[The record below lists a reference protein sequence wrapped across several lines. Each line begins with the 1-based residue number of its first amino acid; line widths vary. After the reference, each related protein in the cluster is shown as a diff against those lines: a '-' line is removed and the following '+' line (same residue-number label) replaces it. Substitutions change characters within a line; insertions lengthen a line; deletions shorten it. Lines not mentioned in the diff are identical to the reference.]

1 MPRSSRSTPVPDA
14 GGAPTPLRA
23 RQAAAAR
30 EVILETLVAM
40 LEREEPD
47 QISMDT
53 VAERAGT
60 SRRTLYRYFPT
71 RADLL
76 AAAGDWIYEHRIKL
90 PPEVRHAQEIPESF
104 LQASAELARHPRLAR
119 VLLNSNAGQSIHS
132 TRRSDRARS
141 IQAAIAEI
149 TEHLP
154 DDQAAER
161 AAIITHLCSSRSWIT
176 LQDETALDS
185 AAARRAVAWALHTLI
200 DELQRQHNA
209 PPPPRSNTQQHG
221 RAS

>member
-1 MPRSSRSTPVPDA
+1 MPHSRRSAPTPDA

-30 EVILETLVAM
+30 EAILETLVAM

-47 QISMDT
+47 QISMET

-90 PPEVRHAQEIPESF
+90 PPEVGHAHDIPESF
-104 LQASAELARHPRLAR
+104 TQASAELARHPRLAR
-119 VLLNSNAGQSIHS
+119 VLLNSTAGQSIHS
-132 TRRSDRARS
+132 TRRAERSRS

-149 TEHLP
+149 THHLT

-185 AAARRAVAWALHTLI
+185 AAARAAVAWALQTLI
-200 DELQRQHNA
+200 GELQRQHDAA
-209 PPPPRSNTQQHG
+209 PAT
-221 RAS
+221 RAT

>member
-1 MPRSSRSTPVPDA
+1 MARPSRSIPVPDA
-14 GGAPTPLRA
+14 SGAPTPLRA

-30 EVILETLVAM
+30 EAILETLVAM
-40 LEREEPD
+40 LEREDPD

-53 VAERAGT
+53 LAERAGT

-76 AAAGDWIYEHRIKL
+76 AAAGDWIYEHHIKL
-90 PPEVRHAQEIPESF
+90 PPEVHHAHDIPESF
-104 LQASAELARHPRLAR
+104 TQASAELARHPRLAR
-119 VLLNSNAGQSIHS
+119 VLLNSNAGQSIHN
-132 TRRSDRARS
+132 TRRGERTRS

-154 DDQAAER
+154 ADQAAER

-185 AAARRAVAWALHTLI
+185 AAARRAVTWALHTLI

-209 PPPPRSNTQQHG
+209 PPPRHPNTEQQTQ
-221 RAS
+221 AS

>member
-1 MPRSSRSTPVPDA
+1 MPRPASSTPPPDA
-14 GGAPTPLRA
+14 SGAPIPLRA

-30 EVILETLVAM
+30 EAILETLVAM
-40 LEREEPD
+40 LEHEEPD
-47 QISMDT
+47 HISMDT

-76 AAAGDWIYEHRIKL
+76 TAAGDWIYEHRIKL
-90 PPEVRHAQEIPESF
+90 PPEIRHAHDIPESF
-104 LQASAELARHPRLAR
+104 TQASAELARHPRLAR
-119 VLLNSNAGQSIHS
+119 VLLNSSAGQSIHS
-132 TRRSDRARS
+132 TRRADRSRS

-154 DDQAAER
+154 HDQAAER

-185 AAARRAVAWALHTLI
+185 AAARRAVTWALQTLI

-209 PPPPRSNTQQHG
+209 TPPRRSNTQQHG
-221 RAS
+221 QAS